1 MAWCQGVDGTRLL
14 IAPDPAAA
22 ALGTGSGPL
31 LSLRHPKSGNK
42 ACYRLAD
49 RTLQEVHWFKQTYT
63 SWFLGDY
70 VCEGQFTY
78 TNLFLDL
85 FHFSL
90 FFISILFSCT
100 DGGLYFVTPVDPV
113 FILLPIFYE
122 ARMKKGDDD
131 PGKFRQLDE
140 ILFIDAY
147 PGYQHLMSIAENCMQ
162 VVCEMKEIGSSKF
175 FRLDDSKVIAWLYC
189 KVLHLKL
196 ALPSL
201 DKKYATMDE
210 KTALTEAVKIVGEYI
225 KNEAWLKLLCKYL
238 NIDMTES
245 SKMGSE
251 FESSLASK
259 ERKLLEQASNSFQG
273 QEGSGNKKS
282 KRGGKQVKKTKL
294 ETQSRNIKDMF
305 SKKKS

>member
-70 VCEGQFTY
+70 VCE
-78 TNLFLDL
+78 
-85 FHFSL
+85 
-90 FFISILFSCT
+90 